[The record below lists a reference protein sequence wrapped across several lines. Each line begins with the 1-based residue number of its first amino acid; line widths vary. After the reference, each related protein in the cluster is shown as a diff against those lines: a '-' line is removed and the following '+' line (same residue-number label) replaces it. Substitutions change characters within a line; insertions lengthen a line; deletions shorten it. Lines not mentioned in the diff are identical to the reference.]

1 MADLIPF
8 LDVMLS
14 PVGILTMMA
23 IFCAGGF
30 AGAALVGG
38 RG

>member
-1 MADLIPF
+1 MADLLQF

-14 PVGILTMMA
+14 PPGILTMVA

-30 AGAALVGG
+30 AGLALGG
-38 RG
+38 R

>member
-1 MADLIPF
+1 MANLIPF

-14 PVGILTMMA
+14 PPGILILA
-23 IFCAGGF
+23 IVFCAGGF